1 MQPLAA
7 GIDGCYRRYDWG
19 SDALAERRVIPS
31 KGIVLVEGVYAL
43 IPPLKD
49 YYHLTVWM
57 DCPRELRPDSTKA
70 DDEASGRDHRA
81 EERYMKRDVSLAFIE
96 RSAYQID
103 HARDKINHCLDQL
116 RTEDV
121 WWAPRDGCNPIGVII
136 RHLMGNLRQWAIS
149 AMGGEPDVRDR
160 PTEFHVLE
168 RVPKDELQAEF
179 NGVLDRVRE
188 VYSGIGVSDLLAP
201 KRIQGF
207 DTMTLDAIYETMC
220 HLELHAG
227 QVLYLTRLRL
237 GDEYVE
243 SWVPATDEQGRER
256 S

>member
-1 MQPLAA
+1 MN
-7 GIDGCYRRYDWG
+7 G
-19 SDALAERRVIPS
+19 
-31 KGIVLVEGVYAL
+31 
-43 IPPLKD
+43 
-49 YYHLTVWM
+49 
-57 DCPRELRPDSTKA
+57 
-70 DDEASGRDHRA
+70 
-81 EERYMKRDVSLAFIE
+81 DVSLAFMA
-96 RSAYQID
+96 RSGYQID

-121 WWAPRDGCNPIGVII
+121 WWAPRAGCNPIGVII
-136 RHLMGNLRQWAIS
+136 RHLMGNLRQWAVS

-160 PTEFHVLE
+160 PSEFRVLE

-188 VYSGIGVSDLLAP
+188 IYSRISVSDLLEP

-220 HLELHAG
+220 HLELHTG

-237 GDEYVE
+237 GHDYVE
-243 SWVPATDEQGRER
+243 SWLPATEEQGA
-256 S
+256 